1 MKRKLLMG
9 GLIVA
14 MLFVSGC
21 WNRREMNDLAIA
33 VAYGIDKA
41 GDGYR
46 LTVQVVDPGEV
57 ASQKGSTDRTP
68 VTTYQA
74 TGETI
79 FEALRR
85 MTKVSPRK
93 IYNSHLRML
102 VISDKVAEDG
112 IANVLDFVSRNHEHR
127 GDFYVVI
134 AKDTTASN
142 TLKILTHL
150 ESIPANQMYSSL
162 ETSERSWAPTSAV
175 TLDEL
180 IDDIVSPGKQ
190 PAVTGLRIKGSQT
203 TGENKRNVNEI
214 ASSTQLVYNG
224 LAVFKKD
231 KLIGWLNEEESKAYN
246 YIQDNVKS
254 TVGVVYCPG
263 GGNVALEVMH
273 SATKVKG
280 KVVHGKPTIDV
291 SVRMRANIGEV
302 RCSIDL
308 SEESSL
314 KQLEQN
320 GNRKVQQFIEE
331 TIATVQK
338 KYKVD
343 IFGFGEVM
351 HREQPKYWKTVQDD
365 WDTQFQTLAY
375 RVNVE
380 CEIRYLGTQSNSF
393 LEEMDK
399 KE

>member
-1 MKRKLLMG
+1 MMRKLVMG
-9 GLIVA
+9 CLVVA
-14 MLFVSGC
+14 MMFVSGC

-41 GDGYR
+41 GDHYR

-57 ASQKGSTDRTP
+57 ASQKGSSDRTP

-85 MTKVSPRK
+85 LTKVSPRK

-102 VISDKVAEDG
+102 VISEKVAVDG
-112 IANVLDFVSRNHEHR
+112 IGNVLDFVSRNHEHR
-127 GDFYVVI
+127 ADFYVVI
-134 AKDTTASN
+134 AKDTTAAN

-150 ESIPANQMYSSL
+150 ESIPANQMFSSL
-162 ETSERSWAPTSAV
+162 EASERSWAPTSAI

-180 IDDIVSPGKQ
+180 IDDIVSSGKQ

-203 TGENKRNVNEI
+203 AGESKENVNEI
-214 ASSTQLVYNG
+214 ASSTQLIYNG

-231 KLIGWLNEEESKAYN
+231 KLLGWLNEEESKAYN
-246 YIQDNVKS
+246 YIQDNVDS
-254 TVGVVYCPG
+254 TVGVVYCPN
-263 GGNVALEVMH
+263 GGNAALEVMR
-273 SATKVKG
+273 SDTKVKG
-280 KVVHGKPTIDV
+280 KLEDGKPFIDI
-291 SVRMRANIGEV
+291 SVRMRANVGEV

-308 SEESSL
+308 SKEASI

-320 GNRKVQQFIEE
+320 GNRKVQRFIEQA
-331 TIATVQK
+331 IATVQN

-351 HREQPKYWKTVQDD
+351 HREQPKYWKAVRDD
-365 WDTQFQTLAY
+365 WDAQFQKLAY
-375 RVNVE
+375 RVNVDIR
-380 CEIRYLGTQSNSF
+380 IRYLGTQSNSF
-393 LEEMDK
+393 RK
-399 KE
+399 K